1 VEKAEAQRTLARD
14 HQERG
19 AIIAEAMSTF
29 EEISS
34 QLYDEPAR
42 LEIVYDDYATR
53 FRIEK
58 DNLMSEG
65 VNSMQV
71 FTFDLTLAVLLARR
85 GNWPGFLVHDSHLFD
100 GVDGRQV
107 GAALRVAESTL
118 ADFGG
123 QYIATLNSDD
133 LEKVQRE
140 TGDDFS
146 KAVVKPVLNDTPE
159 GGLFG
164 FRFAYGDVMEDELI
178 ENDSS
183 EPDSEE

>member
-1 VEKAEAQRTLARD
+1 MNGVERQLIETGANLEELRRCLKLAQLFESTRANLRVEKAEAQRALARD

-34 QLYDEPAR
+34 KLYDEPAR

-58 DNLMSEG
+58 DDLMSEG

-71 FTFDLTLAVLLARR
+71 FTFDLMLAILLARR
-85 GNWPGFLVHDSHLFD
+85 GDWPGFLIHDSHLFD

-107 GAALRVAESTL
+107 GAALRVAE
-118 ADFGG
+118 
-123 QYIATLNSDD
+123 
-133 LEKVQRE
+133 
-140 TGDDFS
+140 
-146 KAVVKPVLNDTPE
+146 
-159 GGLFG
+159 
-164 FRFAYGDVMEDELI
+164 
-178 ENDSS
+178 
-183 EPDSEE
+183 